1 MTIGGN
7 ESRLIN
13 SPRNVYPDK
22 ALNNKPESDS
32 AEADFWSQRYAS
44 GRTPWQ
50 IDHVPAQLETF
61 IRSLSPKRNV
71 LIPGCGQ
78 DHRTIDAFWQAGH
91 RVTAIDFSPIAVAS
105 ARKAL
110 AGIADKIILGDFFSH
125 DFENAP
131 FDLIYERTFLCSLP
145 PSLWNNYAARV
156 AQLLRPDGKLAG
168 FFFYGEE
175 SQPPPYPLTEQK
187 AAEIFGAPFELYKS
201 EAGTDSLPIYARQRK
216 MAGVATF

>member
-1 MTIGGN
+1 M
-7 ESRLIN
+7 
-13 SPRNVYPDK
+13 
-22 ALNNKPESDS
+22 NNKLESDS
-32 AEADFWSQRYAS
+32 AKADFWSQRYAS

-50 IDHVPAQLETF
+50 LDHVPARLETF
-61 IRSLSPKRNV
+61 IPSLSPKSKV

-78 DHRTIDAFWQAGH
+78 DYRTIDAFSHAGH

-110 AGIADKIILGDFFSH
+110 AGMADNIILGDFFSH
-125 DFENAP
+125 DFESAP

-145 PSLWNNYAARV
+145 PSLWNKYAARV

-187 AAEIFGAPFELYKS
+187 AVEIFGGRFELYKS
-201 EAGTDSLPIYARQRK
+201 EPALDSLPIF
-216 MAGVATF
+216 AGKEKWQEWRLSER